1 MAKPQFQF
9 NPTYISGVLPIF
21 VKVSIGASGAP
32 TLGTGAGAGEALGV
46 TSVSGGTAA
55 SATGTYTFV
64 LDGPV
69 AKVLGASM
77 IVQNA
82 AGIPTVPFI
91 GIKSFTAA
99 TNTLVLVTSDADTP
113 AATDPVN
120 GDVLFITLF
129 VKNTAGV

>member
-9 NPTYISGVLPIF
+9 SPTYISGVVPIF

-32 TLGTGAGAGEALGV
+32 TLGTGAGEALGV

-55 SATGTYTFV
+55 AATGTYTFV

-113 AATDPVN
+113 AATDPVS